1 MGVWW
6 VSTGVSCRVA
16 AAVVAVAGGAT
27 EFVVVVVEQLVPGMV
42 LRLDDGRH

>member
-16 AAVVAVAGGAT
+16 AVVAGGAT
-27 EFVVVVVEQLVPGMV
+27 EFVVVVVEQMVPGMV